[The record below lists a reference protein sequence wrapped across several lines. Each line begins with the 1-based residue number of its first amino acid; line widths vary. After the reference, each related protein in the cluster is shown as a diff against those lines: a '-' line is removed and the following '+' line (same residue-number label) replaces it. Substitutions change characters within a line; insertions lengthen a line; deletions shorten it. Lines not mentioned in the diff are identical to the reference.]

1 MKDKRNFP
9 RSIVDLAVCARIEDK
24 WIDGKI
30 LDLTVGGISMELD
43 HELQTGTCVAIH
55 IKQCQEVKKN
65 ELRVEVTRCIPTKA
79 DPSRYHLAA
88 KFIEPNDELLMD
100 VLALV
105 HGENP
110 KRDRRSLIYGKRQPF

>member
-1 MKDKRNFP
+1 MKDRRNFP
-9 RSIVDLAVCARIEDK
+9 RSIVDLILCARIGDK

-43 HELQTGTCVAIH
+43 RELQTGTCVTID

-65 ELRVEVTRCIPTKA
+65 ELRVEVTRCVPTEA
-79 DPSRYHLAA
+79 DPSRYRLAA
-88 KFIEPNDELLMD
+88 RFIEPNDEFLMD

-105 HGENP
+105 HEKNP
-110 KRDRRSLIYGKRQPF
+110 KRDRRSSIYGKR